1 MEEGRKQMETQG
13 RRICID
19 CKVNETY
26 RSSKRCLDCGIARF
40 EQREKDRRKR
50 DRNAKKL
57 PNLPQT
63 V

>member
-1 MEEGRKQMETQG
+1 MKL
-13 RRICID
+13 CID

>member
-1 MEEGRKQMETQG
+1 MCG
-13 RRICID
+13 
-19 CKVNETY
+19 VNETHGSG
-26 RSSKRCLDCGIARF
+26 RFCLDCGIARF